1 MRISRFF
8 LPLLIIFISCNN
20 KNHRPYT
27 LFKKQVN
34 LTADQ
39 VALNFSVYNPEHF
52 EMIDSVLF
60 VVDYYAT
67 GRNIIR
73 AYNLADGQPL
83 KSFCRKG
90 LDSDEIVPPIS
101 ISPDYKKKSLVVN
114 GKRDNKFNTYALSDI
129 KNGKTPDVAFSKVN
143 TGMSVTV
150 LKLDSQFV
158 ANGFFDDKRIAIM
171 DNSGNII
178 KKTVDYPPIA
188 AGLTDEEHFLT
199 YQGNMI
205 KNTGNNYL
213 VLASAFSDNITFL
226 AYDKGNISTL
236 KYFQDQEA
244 NFKYYKVGGK
254 KVFKPVGA
262 NIRGFI
268 DLKGSKNHVFA
279 LYSGDPMKK
288 YPQDNNVAASQ
299 ILVYKWNGEPQA
311 ILNTDKDISYF
322 VVDQDEQYLIG
333 ISYTPK
339 PVFYKFSLKGKL

>member
-8 LPLLIIFISCNN
+8 LPILIIFLSCNN

-101 ISPDYKKKSLVVN
+101 ISPDYKNKSLVVN

-150 LKLDSQFV
+150 LKVDSLFV
-158 ANGFFDDKRIAIM
+158 ANGFFDNKRIAVM

-188 AGLTDEEHFLT
+188 TGLTDEEH
-199 YQGNMI
+199 
-205 KNTGNNYL
+205 
-213 VLASAFSDNITFL
+213 
-226 AYDKGNISTL
+226 
-236 KYFQDQEA
+236 
-244 NFKYYKVGGK
+244 YKVGGK